1 MQKNPVPIAL
11 SFLFLLSLLLGAC
24 APAAPSITETS
35 PPAPTSIPTQT
46 SQPTATQPPQPSAT
60 SEPME
65 EPTAELMV
73 LTDGLGKEYSLE
85 QPFQRVVSLAPSNT
99 EILFA
104 VGAGDQVV
112 GRDAFSDYPEAAL
125 QVADIGGGF
134 GEIDTETLIAADPD
148 LVLASEL
155 NAPEQIASLENLGL
169 SVFTLPNPN
178 TFDELFDNLRVVAEL
193 TGHTEQTK
201 NLIADLRARV
211 DAVETTVSTVEEQ
224 PLVFY
229 ELDST
234 DPSAPWTAG
243 DDTFIDT
250 LIAQAGG
257 ENLGRVLQGDWAQ
270 ISLEEIITK
279 DPDVIVL
286 GDYTWGGVTP
296 GDVAAR
302 SGWES
307 LSAVV
312 GGQVFT
318 FDDNLVSRPGP
329 RLVEG
334 LEEMARLLHPD
345 LFE

>member
-1 MQKNPVPIAL
+1 MRYKPLPVIL
-11 SFLFLLSLLLGAC
+11 SFLVLLSLVLGAC
-24 APAAPSITETS
+24 APAAPAVPETTPPDPTTEPTA
-35 PPAPTSIPTQT
+35 PP
-46 SQPTATQPPQPSAT
+46 QPTATQPPQPSAT
-60 SEPME
+60 SEP
-65 EPTAELMV
+65 TAEKTPEPIV
-73 LTDGLGKEYSLE
+73 LTDGLGKEISFE
-85 QPFQRVVSLAPSNT
+85 APFQRIVSLAPSNT

-112 GRDAFSDYPEAAL
+112 GRDTFSDYPEAAL

-134 GEIDTETLIAADPD
+134 GEVDTETLIASDPD
-148 LVLASEL
+148 LILASEL

-169 SVFTLPNPN
+169 TVFTLPNPN
-178 TFDELFDNLRVVAEL
+178 SFAELFENLRVVAQL
-193 TGHTEQTK
+193 TGHTEQAQA
-201 NLIADLRARV
+201 LIDDLETRV
-211 DAVETTVSTVEEQ
+211 NAVEETVSSAEGK

-243 DDTFIDT
+243 GDTFIDT

-257 ENLGRVLQGDWAQ
+257 ENLGRVLPGDWAQ
-270 ISLEEIITK
+270 ISLEELITQ
-279 DPDVIVL
+279 DPDVIIL

-296 GDVAAR
+296 EDVAAR

-307 LSAVV
+307 LTAIEQS
-312 GGQVFT
+312 QVYT

-329 RLVEG
+329 RLVDG
-334 LEEMARLLHPD
+334 LEEMARLLHPG